1 MPTLSQKGLSMP
13 DSPIRKLARF
23 AVAAKAAGREVI
35 HLNIGQPDIA
45 TPEIAWDAVRKS
57 DLSVLEYSPSEG
69 FASYREGLARY
80 YAGVGVDV
88 TPDQI
93 LVTTGGSEALVFA
106 FMSCLNPGDEVI
118 IPEPFYANYN
128 GFAEMAGVRIV
139 PVTARL
145 DDGFALPPMSA
156 FAERITDRTKAIL
169 VCNPGNPTGTVYSDE
184 ALAALADLVR
194 EHDLYLFADEV
205 YREFAYSGILPS
217 SVLSLPGL
225 EDHAIVIDSV
235 SKRYSMCGARIG
247 ALVTRNAAVYG
258 AAMKFAMARLS
269 PPTLAQIASEAA
281 LNTPAAYFE
290 EVRAQYVARRDA
302 LVDGLQSIS
311 GVTCPRPGGA
321 FYAVARFPIDD
332 ANTFCQWLLESFDW
346 QGATVMLAPNS
357 GFYATE
363 GAGRD
368 EVRMA
373 YVLGVPKILQAV
385 NILREALAVYP
396 GRTN

>member
-13 DSPIRKLARF
+13 DSPIRKLARY

-45 TPEIAWDAVRKS
+45 TPEVAWEALRQTDRT
-57 DLSVLEYSPSEG
+57 VLEYSPSEG

-80 YAGVGVDV
+80 YAGVGVEVDA
-88 TPDQI
+88 DQI
-93 LVTTGGSEALVFA
+93 LVTTGGSEALIFA
-106 FMSCLNPGDEVI
+106 FMACLDPGDEVI

-128 GFAEMAGVRIV
+128 GFAAMAGVRIV
-139 PVTARL
+139 PVTAKL

-169 VCNPGNPTGTVYSDE
+169 VCNPGNPTGTVYSDD
-184 ALAALADLVR
+184 ALRALADLVR

-205 YREFAYSGILPS
+205 YREFSYSGALPA
-217 SVLSLPGL
+217 SVLTLPGL
-225 EDHAIVIDSV
+225 EEHALVIDSV

-247 ALVTRNAAVYG
+247 ALVTRNRAVYA

-281 LNTPAAYFE
+281 LATPPSYFE
-290 EVRAQYVARRDA
+290 QVRAQYVARRDA
-302 LVDGLQSIS
+302 LVDGLGTIP
-311 GVTCPRPGGA
+311 GVSCPRPGGA

-332 ANTFCQWLLESFDW
+332 ANTFCQWLLESFEW
-346 QGATVMLAPNS
+346 EGATVMLAPNS
-357 GFYATE
+357 GFYATPNS
-363 GAGRD
+363 GRD

-373 YVLGVPKILQAV
+373 YVLDVPKILQAV
-385 NILREALAVYP
+385 EVLRAALQAYP
-396 GRTN
+396 GRTD

>member
-1 MPTLSQKGLSMP
+1 MPQLSTKGLSMP

-23 AVAAKAAGREVI
+23 ANAAKAAGREVI

-45 TPEIAWDAVRKS
+45 TPQVAWDAVRNDS
-57 DLSVLEYSPSEG
+57 RTVLEYSPSEG
-69 FASYREGLARY
+69 FASYREGLAKY
-80 YAGVGVDV
+80 YASVGVDV

-106 FMSCLNPGDEVI
+106 FMACLNPGDEVI

-128 GFAEMAGVRIV
+128 GFAAMAGVNIV
-139 PVTARL
+139 PVTAHI
-145 DDGFALPPMSA
+145 DDAFALPEMSA

-169 VCNPGNPTGTVYSDE
+169 ICTPGNPTGKVYSNG
-184 ALAALADLVR
+184 ALAALADLVKQ
-194 EHDLYLFADEV
+194 HDLFLFADEV
-205 YREFAYSGILPS
+205 YREFAYEGDLPR
-217 SVLSLPGL
+217 SVLAMPGL
-225 EDHAIVIDSV
+225 EQHAVLIDSV

-247 ALVTRNAAVYG
+247 AMVTRNADLYA

-269 PPTLAQIASEAA
+269 PPTLAQIAAEAA
-281 LNTPAAYFE
+281 LQTPPAYFE
-290 EVRAQYVARRDA
+290 EVRAAYVARRDA
-302 LVDGLQSIS
+302 LVDGLNAID

-332 ANTFCQWLLESFDW
+332 ANRFCQWLLEEFALD
-346 QGATVMLAPNS
+346 GATVMLAPNS
-357 GFYATE
+357 GFYATP
-363 GAGRD
+363 GIGLD

-373 YVLGVPKILQAV
+373 YVLEVPKIQQAVAILQA
-385 NILREALAVYP
+385 ALAAYP